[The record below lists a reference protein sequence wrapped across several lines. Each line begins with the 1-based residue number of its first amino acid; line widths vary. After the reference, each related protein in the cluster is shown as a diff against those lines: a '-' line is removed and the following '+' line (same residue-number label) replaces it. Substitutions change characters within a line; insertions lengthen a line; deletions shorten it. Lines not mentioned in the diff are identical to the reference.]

1 MTDEYDLDLSID
13 YKPVVGVE
21 DLVAILHYHW
31 CLDTAFVT
39 HEWYTVQNPLIMLM
53 IAYTSSR
60 PGALIE
66 SGCLRGSND
75 ALCYE
80 DIVLHVIPNPDQPDW
95 HVLVMEVSLLFMK
108 EKQEKSEL

>member
-1 MTDEYDLDLSID
+1 MS
-13 YKPVVGVE
+13 VE

-31 CLDTAFVT
+31 CLDKAFVT
-39 HEWYTVQNPLIMLM
+39 HERYTVQNPLLMLF
-53 IAYTSSR
+53 IAYTSTR

-75 ALCYE
+75 ALCYK
-80 DIVLHVIPNPDQPDW
+80 DVVLRVIPNPHQLDR

-108 EKQEKSEL
+108 GKWNKLQP